1 MIRNIKISKK
11 RYIKQYIF
19 NIFCITSCL
28 MGSFGLFSILFSLI
42 QNGIPAINK
51 NIFIKNTPPPGME
64 GGLSNAIIGSICMTV
79 FAMLIAMP
87 LGIFI
92 ATYLVDY
99 SRSRF
104 SKILRFI
111 NDMLLSSPSIVIGLF
126 VYISVVRTTGH
137 FSGFAGSI
145 ALSIIA
151 LPMIVRSTEDVLYLV
166 SPMLKE
172 SALSMGIKNWIVT
185 IRIVYKVVIQG
196 IITACLLALS
206 RIAGET
212 APLLFT
218 ALNNQFDNQNF
229 FKPMASLPVV
239 IFQYAMSPY
248 QNWRSLAWSGALII
262 TMAVLFLNVLARMF
276 AKDSN

>member
-64 GGLSNAIIGSICMTV
+64 GGLLNAIIGSICMTV

-104 SKILRFI
+104 SKIIRFI